1 MTLLLQ
7 ISVLNFFIIF
17 QNFAMMSPNKAF
29 YKLYKMTKTIT
40 FFIIQLTT
48 LNNNIKKCRNIKKL
62 LKTQIE
68 NLIVFLNMKLN

>member
-1 MTLLLQ
+1 MGE
-7 ISVLNFFIIF
+7 ISQNQTIIDYTDKEF
-17 QNFAMMSPNKAF
+17 NSFTNNNKVIPRDF
-29 YKLYKMTKTIT
+29 
-40 FFIIQLTT
+40 LTT